1 MVRYISNLL
10 LVLCAV
16 LFWGQDILAGEFWYT
31 KPPEPSPPPAPAHVN
46 LSGIEVL
53 DLQTVQ
59 KIALE
64 NNPGLDAAAARVAQA
79 KQRVAQASSAYWPR
93 IDADAS
99 GRRVWLSD
107 VEKASRLALARVFDP
122 DATVDD
128 PEDQYNLGLSANYA
142 LFTGFERKFANAAA
156 SYGESQSLQAQQDAW
171 RLLLAA
177 VASGYYSAQ
186 LALQAIAIAK
196 ADEQF
201 NQRQFSEAAARRRV
215 GVGSLSDE
223 LNFEVRVNSARTELI
238 NAQREYEITL
248 YALSE
253 LMGIPSARF
262 PSGVTLEP
270 LQPETHK
277 DMQAPDAEAAIA
289 TALKKRP
296 DLLQIE
302 YAIAQAEADIGVA
315 RSDYYPRIGISGNIE
330 GGRTDNPGFSV
341 DEFGGSAA
349 LVLSYN
355 LFSGGSKRATIRE
368 VKARKTEFEKQ
379 LDQLRNTIAFEVR
392 EAAARVRQTQ
402 EQVVLQE
409 ASLKLVEKNRD
420 LVEKEYNAGQ
430 ASLVRLNEAQRDLT
444 TTQGRLAL
452 ARVELRRALKLL
464 EAATGEILSPY
475 FKTLSSREP

>member
-1 MVRYISNLL
+1 MGRYISNLL
-10 LVLCAV
+10 LVLSVV
-16 LFWGQDILAGEFWYT
+16 LFGGQDILAGEFWYT
-31 KPPEPSPPPAPAHVN
+31 KPPEPAPLPAPAQVD
-46 LSGIEVL
+46 LGGLEVL

-59 KIALE
+59 QIALE
-64 NNPGLDAAAARVAQA
+64 NNPSLDAAAARVAQA
-79 KQRVAQASSAYWPR
+79 KQRLAQATSTYWPR

-122 DATVDD
+122 NATVED
-128 PEDQYNLGLSANYA
+128 PEDQYSLGLLAHYA
-142 LFTGFERKFANAAA
+142 LFTGFERKFANASA
-156 SYGESQSLQAQQDAW
+156 SYGESQSIQAQQDAW

-215 GVGSLSDE
+215 GTGSLSDE

-262 PSGVTLEP
+262 PSGATLEP
-270 LQPETHK
+270 LQPETPK
-277 DMQAPDAEAAIA
+277 DLQAPDAEAAIA

-296 DLLQIE
+296 DLLQVE

-315 RSDYYPRIGISGNIE
+315 RSDYYPRIGISGNID
-330 GGRTDNPGFSV
+330 GRRTDNPGFSV

-355 LFSGGSKRATIRE
+355 LFSGGRKQASIRE
-368 VKARKTEFEKQ
+368 AKARKTEFEQQ

-392 EAAARVRQTQ
+392 EAVARVRQAQ

-430 ASLVRLNEAQRDLT
+430 ASLVRLNEAQRDLI

-452 ARVELRRALKLL
+452 ARVELRRAIKLL
-464 EAATGEILSPY
+464 EAANGEILSPY
-475 FKTLSSREP
+475 MNALTSRKP